1 MFLMTEEFREEIR
14 EIAEKVRGSF
24 DKAPEV
30 VPYTDTVDEPYLDA
44 VGEFFDT
51 ASRAVEIFNDVI
63 RKRTLSLHRLNPEFF
78 ELFLGIPGRRD
89 GFTIVSPH
97 KIVILF
103 DDEPSTLT
111 VIGKKRTKDSA
122 GAVLSPSKQLIKVTF
137 NKNKE
142 GTIYYS
148 DNAGGRVDPYG
159 LTALFIR
166 WISSD

>member
-1 MFLMTEEFREEIR
+1 MTEEFREEIL
-14 EIAEKVRGSF
+14 EIAERVKGSIG
-24 DKAPEV
+24 DAPDV
-30 VPYTDTVDEPYLDA
+30 VPHVDTVDELYTDA
-44 VGEFFDT
+44 VGEFFDA

-63 RKRTLSLHRLNPEFF
+63 RKRTLSIHRLNPEFF

-89 GFTIVSPH
+89 GFTIVSPR

-111 VIGKKRTKDSA
+111 VIGKKRNKDGV

-137 NKNKE
+137 NKNNE
-142 GTIYYS
+142 GAINYT

-166 WISSD
+166 WISFD

>member
-1 MFLMTEEFREEIR
+1 MTEEFREEIR
-14 EIAEKVRGSF
+14 EIAQRVKGSF
-24 DKAPEV
+24 DKAPDV
-30 VPYTDTVDEPYLDA
+30 VSNADTVDLRHLDA
-44 VGEFFDT
+44 VGEFFDA
-51 ASRAVEIFNDVI
+51 ASRAVKIFNDVI
-63 RKRTLSLHRLNPEFF
+63 RKRVLSLHRLNPEFF

-89 GFTIVSPH
+89 GFTIISPR

-103 DDEPSTLT
+103 DDESSALT
-111 VIGKKRTKDSA
+111 VIGKKRNKDGA

-137 NKNKE
+137 NKNNDGK
-142 GTIYYS
+142 IYYN

>member
-1 MFLMTEEFREEIR
+1 MTEEFREEIR
-14 EIAEKVRGSF
+14 EIAKRVKGSI
-24 DKAPEV
+24 DEAPDV
-30 VPYTDTVDEPYLDA
+30 VPYAAKVDEPYLDA
-44 VGEFFDT
+44 VGEFFDA

-63 RKRTLSLHRLNPEFF
+63 ERRTLSIHRLNPEFF

-103 DDEPSTLT
+103 DDESSALT
-111 VIGKKRTKDSA
+111 VIGKKRNKDGA

-137 NKNKE
+137 NKNNDGK
-142 GTIYYS
+142 IYYT